1 MYKLN
6 LQIGEFS
13 KLCGVS
19 VKTLRHYEK
28 MGLLM
33 PAEVDAF
40 TGYRY
45 YHVEQMQQMMTIRHL
60 KDVGFSLDE
69 IADLLVCDTQI
80 PDHSLLLAKIRDTQE
95 QLYQLI
101 QRRDKLLEMADS
113 RKKINNMKEISIQS
127 LPEVTVAS
135 FRRTIS
141 NYNELG
147 TLCVNVIGPE
157 MARLG
162 CECPLPGYCFSI
174 DHNSEFASG
183 VIDLEYCESVKE
195 AKTDSD
201 LITFKHLPEV
211 PMAVC
216 VKCYGPYDRLYE
228 HFVDA
233 FAYIDQEGYKVT
245 GQPRSCYVDGI
256 WNEENPE
263 RWLTI
268 IQIPVDKV
276 RERISAPSNRLKL
289 FVCPNCGALMC
300 GYGNM
305 EMICCGNHL
314 QSVPVTKAEAN
325 ERPDVEEYDGEYVL
339 RYKHEMSKECY
350 IAGVIAERYDRVEI
364 VRLFPEQEALVH
376 LPALTGAK
384 IYTVYRRGDKVWA
397 SRF

>member
-1 MYKLN
+1 MYKVN

-33 PAEVDAF
+33 PAEVDSI

-69 IADLLVCDTQI
+69 IADLLVGDTRT
-80 PDHSLLLAKIRDTQE
+80 PGHDLLLDKIRSTQAE
-95 QLYQLI
+95 LGRLI
-101 QRRDKLLEMADS
+101 QRRGKLLEMVNL

-135 FRRTIS
+135 FRKTIS
-141 NYNELG
+141 NYDELG
-147 TLCVNVIGPE
+147 PLCVNVIGPE

-183 VIDLEYCESVKE
+183 TIDLEYCEEVKE

-211 PMAVC
+211 PLAVC

-228 HFVDA
+228 YYVDA
-233 FAYIDQEGYKVT
+233 FAYIDKEGYKMT
-245 GQPRSCYVDGI
+245 GHPRACYVDGI
-256 WNEENPE
+256 WNEEDPE

-276 RERISAPSNRLKL
+276 RERVIGFSNRLRL
-289 FVCPNCGALMC
+289 FVCPDCGALMC

-305 EMICCGNHL
+305 ETICCGRHF
-314 QSVPVTKAEAN
+314 QSVSVTKADAN
-325 ERPDVEEYDGEYVL
+325 DRPDVEEYDGEYVL
-339 RYKHEMSKECY
+339 RFHHEMSKESH
-350 IAGVIAERYDRVEI
+350 IVGVVIERYDRVEI

-376 LPALTGAK
+376 LSALKGTK
-384 IYTVYRRGDKVWA
+384 IYTVYRCGNKVWA
-397 SRF
+397 NWF